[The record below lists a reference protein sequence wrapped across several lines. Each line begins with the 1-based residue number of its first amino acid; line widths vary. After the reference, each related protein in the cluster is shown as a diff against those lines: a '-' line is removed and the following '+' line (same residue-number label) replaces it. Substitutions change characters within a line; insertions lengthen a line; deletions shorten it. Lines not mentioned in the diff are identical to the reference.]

1 MEEYL
6 LAQVKRVA
14 QTDHEI
20 IFSAGEHVKRMAKEV
35 YSTTTAQDF
44 ANFKRFITDRI
55 VRHFTYEEDQLFPA
69 LLSDNPT
76 TKMLQII
83 AELSQEH
90 TLLLKRMQL
99 LGVQVGQSPP
109 VNSTGQPWTEMTGFF
124 KDLEEHAVKEE
135 QLLESP
141 LK

>member
-20 IFSAGEHVKRMAKEV
+20 IFSAGEHVKKMSEDV
-35 YSTTTAQDF
+35 YSTTTVQDF

-55 VRHFTYEEDQLFPA
+55 VRHFTYEEDLLFPA
-69 LLSDNPT
+69 LLGDNPT
-76 TKMLQII
+76 TRMTQII
-83 AELSQEH
+83 AELRQEH

-99 LGVQVGQSPP
+99 LDVQAGQSPP
-109 VNSTGQPWTEMTGFF
+109 VNCTGQPWAKMTDFF
-124 KDLEEHAVKEE
+124 KDLELHAVKEE
-135 QLLESP
+135 KLLESRA
-141 LK
+141 